1 MVVIRLNR
9 GGSKKRPKYR
19 ITVADSRRWL
29 GGKFLEVIGH
39 YNPAPRGAE
48 QKVVLDVA
56 KAEAWIAQGAKPTP
70 RVMSL
75 IRAAK
80 GQPADANFDKKK
92 NTRDA
97 AIKAKKPVH
106 VAPVAAP
113 KA

>member
-39 YNPAPRGAE
+39 YNPSPRGE
-48 QKVVLDVA
+48 EERVVLDIA
-56 KAEAWIAQGAKPTP
+56 KADAWIASGAQPTP

-75 IRAAK
+75 IRSVK
-80 GQPADANFDKKK
+80 GLGKDANFDAKK
-92 NTRDA
+92 TATLA
-97 AIKAKKPVH
+97 ARAAKKPVH
-106 VAPVAAP
+106 QAPAP